1 MALAD
6 STIESATSD
15 EALADG
21 ARRGARNAFVVLVAR
36 YRDRIYRLAFRMSRN
51 ASDAEEIAQ
60 DTFLHAHRAIASFH
74 GESRFGTW
82 LYRIAV
88 NEALMRQ
95 RSARRRP
102 LESIDVL
109 MPRFADIGAT
119 GGDQPE
125 CADELVDAK
134 RVVRRV
140 REALDE
146 LDADHRAA
154 LVLRDLEELSAEDAA
169 YILGISAEALRQRAH
184 RARMKMRVMLADV
197 LADRA

>member
-1 MALAD
+1 MTLAGP
-6 STIESATSD
+6 TIESATSD
-15 EALADG
+15 EALVDG

-36 YRDRIYRLAFRMSRN
+36 YRDRIYRLAFRMSHN

-102 LESIDVL
+102 LESLDVL
-109 MPRFADIGAT
+109 MPRFADLGAT
-119 GGDQPE
+119 DGDASE
-125 CADELVDAK
+125 SVDELVDAK
-134 RVVRRV
+134 MVRRRV
-140 REALDE
+140 REALDQ

-154 LVLRDLEELSAEDAA
+154 LVLRDLEELSAEEAGE
-169 YILGISAEALRQRAH
+169 ILGISPEAVRQRAH
-184 RARMKMRVMLADV
+184 RARLKMRGVLGDI
-197 LADRA
+197 LADRT

>member
-1 MALAD
+1 MTLAGP
-6 STIESATSD
+6 TIESATSD

-36 YRDRIYRLAFRMSRN
+36 YRDRIYRLAFRMSHN

-102 LESIDVL
+102 LESLDVL
-109 MPRFADIGAT
+109 MPRFADLGAT
-119 GGDQPE
+119 DGDASE
-125 CADELVDAK
+125 SVDELVDAK
-134 RVVRRV
+134 MVRRRV
-140 REALDE
+140 REALDQ

-154 LVLRDLEELSAEDAA
+154 LVLRDLEELSAEEAGE
-169 YILGISAEALRQRAH
+169 ILGISPEAVRQRAH
-184 RARMKMRVMLADV
+184 RARLKMRGVLGDI
-197 LADRA
+197 LADRT

>member
-1 MALAD
+1 MTLAGA
-6 STIESATSD
+6 TIESATSD

-60 DTFLHAHRAIASFH
+60 DTFLHAHRAIGSFH

-109 MPRFADIGAT
+109 MPRFADLGAT
-119 GGDQPE
+119 DAAVSE
-125 CADELVDAK
+125 RADELVDAK
-134 RVVRRV
+134 MVRRRV
-140 REALDE
+140 REALDQ

-154 LVLRDLEELSAEDAA
+154 LVLRDLEELSAEDAGE
-169 YILGISAEALRQRAH
+169 ILGISPEAVRQRAH
-184 RARMKMRVMLADV
+184 RARMKMRGMLGDI
-197 LADRA
+197 LADRT

>member
-1 MALAD
+1 MTLAGP
-6 STIESATSD
+6 TTESATSD
-15 EALADG
+15 EALADD

-60 DTFLHAHRAIASFH
+60 DTFLHAHRAIGSFH

-109 MPRFADIGAT
+109 MPRFADVGAT
-119 GGDQPE
+119 GGDQAE
-125 CADELVDAK
+125 SADELVDAK
-134 RVVRRV
+134 RVIRRV

-169 YILGISAEALRQRAH
+169 DILGISAEALRQRAH
-184 RARMKMRVMLADV
+184 RARMKMRVMLADI